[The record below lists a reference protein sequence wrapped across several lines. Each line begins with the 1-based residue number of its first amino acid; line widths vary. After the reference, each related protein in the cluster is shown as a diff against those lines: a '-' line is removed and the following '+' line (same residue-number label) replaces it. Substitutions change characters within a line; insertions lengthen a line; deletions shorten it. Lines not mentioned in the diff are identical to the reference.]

1 MPILD
6 IINRTE
12 NWKTAV
18 YFSPLFNGN
27 SARLAERL
35 GEFPKPQ
42 SEDVKLELFWR
53 GMRDFLNITG
63 VKKEFARQDYADLYV
78 RLFPDLRRSI
88 EEFGEFHKLQPDN
101 YDVSNDD
108 RRVNLANNL
117 ANTEIDVVLE
127 TPNHIFI
134 GEAKH
139 KMTFGANGD
148 LVLVHQ
154 LIRQY
159 VMAKTLIEFS
169 NKRKAVIP
177 FVVCDNVDAVMKTSQ
192 VHFMIEQ
199 GWLNAENVLDW
210 KEIKKI
216 SP

>member
-6 IINRTE
+6 ITNRTE

-27 SARLAERL
+27 GARLAERL

-42 SEDVKLELFWR
+42 SGGVNLELFWR
-53 GMRDFLNITG
+53 GMRDFLYRTR
-63 VKKEFARQDYADLYV
+63 VKKQSAQQEYADLYV
-78 RLFPDLRRSI
+78 RLFPNLRRNI
-88 EEFGEFHKLQPDN
+88 EEFGEFHKLRPDN
-101 YDVSNDD
+101 YDVSNKN
-108 RRVNLANNL
+108 RMVNLANNL

-127 TPNHIFI
+127 TPNHLFI

-139 KMTFGANGD
+139 EMSFGGNGD

-159 VMAKTLIEFS
+159 VMAEILIEFS

-177 FVVCDNVDAVMKTSQ
+177 FVVCDKVESVMKTSQ

-199 GWLNAENVLDW
+199 GWLKEENVLGWD
-210 KEIKKI
+210 EIKA
-216 SP
+216 